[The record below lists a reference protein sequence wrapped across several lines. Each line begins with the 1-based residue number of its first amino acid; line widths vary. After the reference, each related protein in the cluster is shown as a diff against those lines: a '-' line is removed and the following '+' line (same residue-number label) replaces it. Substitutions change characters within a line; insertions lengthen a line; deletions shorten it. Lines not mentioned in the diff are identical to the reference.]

1 MKINNFSA
9 GPSKIPKTVLDDLAK
24 DIINFKDLG
33 YSVLELSHRSKIFE
47 NILNQTKLKLK
58 QILDIPDNFEIIF
71 LQGGATFQNTF
82 IPANKPS
89 LFENISFLIS
99 GTWGKKTHDDF
110 QKYYGKKIE
119 KFDLP
124 NENVEDSGLIAY
136 VNRKQSEYIYLTSNE
151 TIEGIQ
157 IKDFQRFAEKKLIID
172 MSSDFCSYPFD
183 WHNISF
189 LYAGA
194 QKNLGIPGVTVC
206 IFDTDFV
213 EDNNLTSY
221 LNIQNHIDK
230 NSAFNTPPTFSI
242 YVMLKMLNWIE
253 SNGGLKELE
262 LRNISKAKKIY
273 SFMDDNKDSLTSLAP
288 KLWRSNANIVFDFTE
303 KSLTEHFLHKS
314 LENGFLGL
322 NGHRSVGG
330 VRVSNYNS
338 ITEEMIADF
347 LLFLDQFISNN

>member
-9 GPSKIPKTVLDDLAK
+9 GPSKIPQTVLDDLAK
-24 DIINFKDLG
+24 DIINYEDLG

-47 NILNQTKLKLK
+47 NIINQTKSKLK
-58 QILDIPDNFEIIF
+58 QILDIPNNFEIIF

-89 LFENISFLIS
+89 LLENIAFLVS
-99 GTWGKKTHDDF
+99 GTWGKKTHEDF
-110 QKYYGKKIE
+110 QKFYGKKIQ
-119 KFDLP
+119 KFEIPNVNVGISDLVSHVKL
-124 NENVEDSGLIAY
+124 N
-136 VNRKQSEYIYLTSNE
+136 QSKYIYLTSNE

-157 IKDFQRFAEKKLIID
+157 IKNFKQFTEKKLIID
-172 MSSDFCSYPFD
+172 MSSDFCSYNFD

-194 QKNLGIPGVTVC
+194 QKNLGIPGETVC
-206 IFDTDFV
+206 IFDTDFI
-213 EDNNLTSY
+213 EENNLTSY

-242 YVMLKMLNWIE
+242 YVMLKMLYWIE

-273 SFMDDNKDSLTSLAP
+273 SFLDDNKDSLTSLAP

-303 KSLTEHFLHKS
+303 KSLTELFLHKS

-330 VRVSNYNS
+330 IRVSNYNS
-338 ITEEMIADF
+338 ITEDMVSDF
-347 LLFLDQFISNN
+347 LLFLDKFISSN

>member
-9 GPSKIPKTVLDDLAK
+9 GPSKIPQIVLDQIAK
-24 DIINFKDLG
+24 DIIDYQDLG
-33 YSVLELSHRSKIFE
+33 YSVLELSHRSTIFE
-47 NILNQTKLKLK
+47 KILRQTKAKLI
-58 QILDIPDNFEIIF
+58 QILDIPENFEIIF

-89 LFENISFLIS
+89 LLDNISFLIS
-99 GTWGKKTHDDF
+99 GTWGKKTHEDF

-119 KFDLP
+119 KFDIP
-124 NENVEDSGLIAY
+124 NGKHGMNQLIRA
-136 VNRKQSEYIYLTSNE
+136 VKRNQSEYIYLTSNE

-157 IKDFQRFAEKKLIID
+157 IKNTQLFTEKKLIID
-172 MSSDFCSYPFD
+172 MSSDFCSYHFD

-206 IFDTDFV
+206 IFDTDFG
-213 EDNNLTSY
+213 EENNLTSY

-230 NSAFNTPPTFSI
+230 KSAYNTPPTFSI

-262 LRNISKAKKIY
+262 SRNISKAKKIY
-273 SFMDDNKDSLTSLAP
+273 SFLEDKESKLTLLAP
-288 KLWRSNANIVFDFTE
+288 KLWRSNANIVFDF
-303 KSLTEHFLHKS
+303 KGKNLTELFLQES
-314 LENGFLGL
+314 IENGFIGL

-338 ITEEMIADF
+338 VTEEMVTDF
-347 LLFLDQFISNN
+347 LLFLEKFISSN

>member
-9 GPSKIPKTVLDDLAK
+9 GPSKIPQTVLDDLAK
-24 DIINFKDLG
+24 DIINYEDLG

-47 NILNQTKLKLK
+47 NIINQTKSKLK
-58 QILDIPDNFEIIF
+58 QILDIPNNFEIIF

-89 LFENISFLIS
+89 LLENIAFLVS
-99 GTWGKKTHDDF
+99 GTWGKKTHEDF
-110 QKYYGKKIE
+110 QKFYGKKIQ
-119 KFDLP
+119 KFEIPNVNVGISDLVSHVKL
-124 NENVEDSGLIAY
+124 N
-136 VNRKQSEYIYLTSNE
+136 QSKYIYLTSNE

-157 IKDFQRFAEKKLIID
+157 IKNFKQFTEKKLIID

-206 IFDTDFV
+206 IFDTDFG
-213 EDNNLTSY
+213 EENNLTSY

-230 NSAFNTPPTFSI
+230 KSAFNTPPTFSI

-253 SNGGLKELE
+253 SNGGLKELDS
-262 LRNISKAKKIY
+262 RNISKAKNIY
-273 SFMDDNKDSLTSLAP
+273 SFLDDNKNKLSLLAP
-288 KLWRSNANIVFDFTE
+288 KSFRSNANIVFDFKEKTQTE
-303 KSLTEHFLHKS
+303 LFLQKS
-314 LENGFLGL
+314 LENGFIGL

-338 ITEEMIADF
+338 ITEDMVSDF
-347 LLFLDQFISNN
+347 LLFLDKFISSN